1 MTKKIVSI
9 VYQPFGIHTEVTLG
23 IRYGLTF
30 ATIQTTIEE
39 HWLSELALID
49 IVLEKIGADKEQ
61 FDLSKFKPE
70 LQ

>member
-1 MTKKIVSI
+1 M
-9 VYQPFGIHTEVTLG
+9 
-23 IRYGLTF
+23 
-30 ATIQTTIEE
+30 
-39 HWLSELALID
+39 SELALID

>member
-9 VYQPFGIHTEVTLG
+9 VYQPFGIRTEVTLG